1 MDLPDNGSWSTISTR
16 NSTLFRNLTDTTKLI
31 IRSRVCSSTRRER
44 IYHKYISYIMLLWK
58 HWLLGWWYPQQIIIV
73 HQQLH
78 FWFKL
83 FKGKDI
89 FDIRVTWVYKVYR
102 IVSWTSCCCTFLIFG
117 HLYYVEIQV
126 IIGKLQQIATFH
138 EDNCQFISPDER

>member
-1 MDLPDNGSWSTISTR
+1 MDLPDNGPWSNIFTR
-16 NSTLFRNLTDTTKLI
+16 NSIFRNFTDTTKLI
-31 IRSRVCSSTRRER
+31 IRSRVRSFTGRER
-44 IYHKYISYIMLLWK
+44 FHHKYISYIMSLWK

-89 FDIRVTWVYKVYR
+89 FDIRVTWVYMVYR
-102 IVSWTSCCCTFLIFG
+102 IVSWTSCCCTFIIFG
-117 HLYYVEIQV
+117 HLNYVEIHV

-138 EDNCQFISPDER
+138 EDNCQFISPDEI

>member
-1 MDLPDNGSWSTISTR
+1 LIKNSTR

-44 IYHKYISYIMLLWK
+44 IYHKYISYIMSLWK

-89 FDIRVTWVYKVYR
+89 FYIWVTWVYMVYR
-102 IVSWTSCCCTFLIFG
+102 IVSWTCCCCTIYYFLSSI
-117 HLYYVEIQV
+117 LCWNTCNYWQTAANSNILLMDYYNLLRV
-126 IIGKLQQIATFH
+126 
-138 EDNCQFISPDER
+138 SPAQ

>member
-1 MDLPDNGSWSTISTR
+1 MDLPDNGSWSKFFTR
-16 NSTLFRNLTDTTKLI
+16 YSTLFRNLTNTTKLI
-31 IRSRVCSSTRRER
+31 IRSRVRSSTGRER
-44 IYHKYISYIMLLWK
+44 IYHKYISYIMSLWK

-138 EDNCQFISPDER
+138 EDNCQFISSDKI